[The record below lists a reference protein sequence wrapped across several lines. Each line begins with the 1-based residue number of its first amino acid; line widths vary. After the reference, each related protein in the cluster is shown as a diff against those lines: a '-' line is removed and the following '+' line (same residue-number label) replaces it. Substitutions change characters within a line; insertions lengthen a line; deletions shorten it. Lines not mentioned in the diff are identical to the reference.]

1 MYFKIDDDNVLVRY
15 KVWEKNLKIL
25 SIKFHSQRIY
35 DEIYIKT
42 KAKTF
47 NDVVNKFPKEII
59 HYICITAIGID
70 SVMKID
76 KKTYAQV

>member
-1 MYFKIDDDNVLVRY
+1 MVRY
-15 KVWEKNLKIL
+15 KVWQKYLKTL

-42 KAKTF
+42 KANTF

-59 HYICITAIGID
+59 H
-70 SVMKID
+70 
-76 KKTYAQV
+76 

>member
-15 KVWEKNLKIL
+15 KVWQKYLKTL

-42 KAKTF
+42 KANTF
-47 NDVVNKFPKEII
+47 NDVVNKFPKEVI
-59 HYICITAIGID
+59 H
-70 SVMKID
+70 
-76 KKTYAQV
+76 